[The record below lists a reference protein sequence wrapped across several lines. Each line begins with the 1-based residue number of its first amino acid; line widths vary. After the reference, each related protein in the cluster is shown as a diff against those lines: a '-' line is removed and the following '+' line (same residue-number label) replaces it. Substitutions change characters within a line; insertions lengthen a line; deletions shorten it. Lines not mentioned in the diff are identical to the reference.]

1 MIDIIQV
8 LGIAFFVLI
17 GTYLLVPL
25 NIRLSNRWGIIALPS
40 ERKIHKLARPEAGGL
55 SFAIL
60 IVIAQAIVGFLH
72 SSEFIGQALLKLS
85 AVGIVAIV
93 LGVIDDKYDSKAR
106 YKFLGQICLGI
117 IMYIIGYRV
126 HSLTNPMG
134 SDFILGWMSFPITVI
149 WYLVMINA
157 INLIDGIDGLAC
169 GITIIV
175 SAILL
180 VVGIREQNILAITL
194 SSLLMAGNLGF
205 IRYNFFPAKIFMGD
219 TGSLFIGLNIAA
231 IATAGSSQYKGIT
244 TMTLMIPIS
253 VMAIPLIDVLLAV
266 SRRIKDGNL
275 FKADR
280 AHLHHTM
287 LDFGLSQ
294 RAISI
299 IVYIAT
305 FLFGLIAIG
314 FSFSSKKILF
324 SVLLGLMTI
333 MVIVAYILMRQ
344 EDKK

>member
-1 MIDIIQV
+1 MSNVIQT
-8 LGIAFFVLI
+8 LGITLFVLI

-25 NIRLSNRWGIIALPS
+25 NIRLSNRWGMIALPN
-40 ERKIHKLARPEAGGL
+40 ERKIHLLARPEAGGL

-60 IVIAQAIVGFLH
+60 IVIAQAVVGFLH

-85 AVGIVAIV
+85 AIGIVAII
-93 LGVIDDKYDSKAR
+93 LGLIDDKYEIRAR
-106 YKFLGQICLGI
+106 YKFLGQIGLGI
-117 IMYIIGYRV
+117 TMYLIGYRV
-126 HSLTNPMG
+126 NYLTNPLG
-134 SDFILGWMSFPITVI
+134 EHFILGFLSFPMTVI

-175 SAILL
+175 SAILM
-180 VVGIREQNILAITL
+180 VVGIRENNMLAITL

-253 VMAIPLIDVLLAV
+253 VTRLLNPT
-266 SRRIKDGNL
+266 RIG
-275 FKADR
+275 A
-280 AHLHHTM
+280 TM
-287 LDFGLSQ
+287 PRSP
-294 RAISI
+294 
-299 IVYIAT
+299 
-305 FLFGLIAIG
+305 
-314 FSFSSKKILF
+314 SSEK
-324 SVLLGLMTI
+324 
-333 MVIVAYILMRQ
+333 
-344 EDKK
+344 